1 MRFEAGQPKS
11 SICRAW
17 QVISSLYCRLLQ
29 LIIFLVI
36 SVALSGCS
44 ESVKRQ
50 LTPTPKFLPG
60 NMNVTVREGAMAVLP
75 CKIRNLGTKKV
86 AWRRLNSDQFLT
98 IGKITWIKQV
108 NMMVEHESQPGDITT
123 WDLLIKNVKANDT
136 GIYECQITST
146 QEYAYHVQLNVVG
159 PPITNP
165 AISVIGSTYVDYGEP
180 IKLICNATGGPH
192 IPEEIDWFKDGDKID
207 AHKYED
213 IVITKYRSLRSQ
225 SMTSELLVDRSTTDH
240 SGTYICRSSQDV
252 IASIK
257 VTVLVGTRAS
267 RKRPEV
273 GTEEPTILERFQRKS
288 NYSTDTTNV
297 KRGTGSQIHP
307 NHAGV
312 SISSYAKTSLML
324 SLVVSLLLVRCVL

>member
-29 LIIFLVI
+29 LLIFLVI

-60 NMNVTVREGAMAVLP
+60 NMNVTVRQGAMAVLP

-123 WDLLIKNVKANDT
+123 WDLLIKNVKANDS

-146 QEYAYHVQLNVVG
+146 REYAYHIQLNVVG

-165 AISVIGSTYVDYGEP
+165 AISVIGSTYVDYGDP

-207 AHKYED
+207 SHKYND
-213 IVITKYRSLRSQ
+213 IVITKYRSLRLQ

-257 VTVLVGTRAS
+257 VTVLVAS
-267 RKRPEV
+267 TV
-273 GTEEPTILERFQRKS
+273 LERFQRKS

-324 SLVVSLLLVRCVL
+324 SLVVSLVLVPCVL

>member
-29 LIIFLVI
+29 LIVFLVI

-108 NMMVEHESQPGDITT
+108 NMMVEHETQPGDITT

-165 AISVIGSTYVDYGEP
+165 AISVIGSTYVDYGES

-207 AHKYED
+207 AHKYKD

-257 VTVLVGTRAS
+257 VTVLV
-267 RKRPEV
+267 
-273 GTEEPTILERFQRKS
+273 EPTILERFQRKS

>member
-17 QVISSLYCRLLQ
+17 QVISSLYCHLLQ
-29 LIIFLVI
+29 LIVFLLI

-60 NMNVTVREGAMAVLP
+60 NTNVTVRQGAMAVLP

-123 WDLLIKNVKANDT
+123 WDLLIKNVKANDS

-146 QEYAYHVQLNVVG
+146 KEYAYHVQLNVVG

-165 AISVIGSTYVDYGEP
+165 AISVVGSTYVDYGDP

-207 AHKYED
+207 AHKYSD
-213 IVITKYRSLRSQ
+213 IVITKYRSLRLQ

-240 SGTYICRSSQDV
+240 SGTYICRSSQNA
-252 IASIK
+252 IGSIK
-257 VTVLVGTRAS
+257 VTVLIA
-267 RKRPEV
+267 
-273 GTEEPTILERFQRKS
+273 
-288 NYSTDTTNV
+288 DTTNV

-324 SLVVSLLLVRCVL
+324 SLVVSLVLVPCVL